1 MFLEILPSIA
11 YKNNTLEW
19 CTNTFSDRVV
29 TNGPVFLLSDLWIS
43 AIIAGISSLKSLQIS
58 QHLLNNLIVQIL
70 VSLITHNQDLF
81 FNIDIVI
88 RRKDMVRVKK
98 KIKALEFQLRKMLE
112 LHERSQTTKE
122 NSKSKSSIGNVIRRR
137 KGEPDKWISCKLNG
151 SWIAI
156 SLFRTVRHIHTFNFH
171 Q

>member
-1 MFLEILPSIA
+1 MALSFYYP
-11 YKNNTLEW
+11 
-19 CTNTFSDRVV
+19 TFEYLYIW
-29 TNGPVFLLSDLWIS
+29 NLIIS
-43 AIIAGISSLKSLQIS
+43 AIYRRNFKPQIFTDITTPVKQS
-58 QHLLNNLIVQIL
+58 YSPNTGK

-151 SWIAI
+151 SWITT
-156 SLFRTVRHIHTFNFH
+156 SLFRIVRHIHTFNFH
-171 Q
+171 P